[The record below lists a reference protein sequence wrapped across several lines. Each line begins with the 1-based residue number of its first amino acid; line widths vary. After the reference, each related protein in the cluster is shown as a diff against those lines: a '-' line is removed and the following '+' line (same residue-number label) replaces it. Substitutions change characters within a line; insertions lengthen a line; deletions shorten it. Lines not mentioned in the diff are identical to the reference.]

1 MGNLG
6 YLFLAYAAIW
16 SGIFIYLVNIAKKL
30 TLMEKE
36 IKLLKEYVSTK
47 N

>member
-6 YLFLAYAAIW
+6 YLALAYAAIFT
-16 SGIFIYLVNIAKKL
+16 GLFIFLLNIAKKL
-30 TLMEKE
+30 SLMQKE
-36 IKLLKEYVSTK
+36 VELLKDLS